1 MRRRVVRL
9 AARCVAARC
18 VAPCPLA
25 AIGEIFAATALTH
38 GLAAALAHGLAAPLA
53 RNLTAA
59 AIARNLAAAI
69 AHSGRLVAPFPD
81 AGTCGQPGPA

>member
-25 AIGEIFAATALTH
+25 AISEIFSAATALTH
-38 GLAAALAHGLAAPLA
+38 GLAAALTHGLAAPLA
-53 RNLTAA
+53 H
-59 AIARNLAAAI
+59 NLAAAI